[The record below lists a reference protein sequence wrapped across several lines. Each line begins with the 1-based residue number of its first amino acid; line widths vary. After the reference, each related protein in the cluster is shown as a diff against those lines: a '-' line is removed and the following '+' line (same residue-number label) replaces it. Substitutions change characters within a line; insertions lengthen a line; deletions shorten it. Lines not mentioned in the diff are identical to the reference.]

1 MWCREFWKQH
11 TIHIDEKLLM
21 FSFLWFYHL
30 YHCLYHYISLIS
42 MVYIIT
48 HNSLNFR
55 GKSVHYGW
63 NLPPLLFKN
72 MLSSFDLQFS
82 YLLVHSGKFS
92 FILSLLLWIIF
103 TLEVFLPFSKQ
114 KHFFFFKLTIIL
126 SWTQYCLITQAR
138 RASSWVLTL
147 RRLCITQI
155 LFKPKEIWSDILK
168 ASVIWCCQ
176 Y

>member
-1 MWCREFWKQH
+1 MKSCWCFH
-11 TIHIDEKLLM
+11 SCGFII
-21 FSFLWFYHL
+21 YIIV
-30 YHCLYHYISLIS
+30 YIIYISFVS
-42 MVYIIT
+42 TVYIIT

-82 YLLVHSGKFS
+82 YLLVHSVKFS

-114 KHFFFFKLTIIL
+114 THFFFKLTIIL
-126 SWTQYCLITQAR
+126 SWTQYCLNTQAR
-138 RASSWVLTL
+138 RAFSLGFNTKKVIHHTNIIQAHGNMEWYLEGFSDTVLS
-147 RRLCITQI
+147 I
-155 LFKPKEIWSDILK
+155 LE
-168 ASVIWCCQ
+168 
-176 Y
+176 